1 MALYGIIAF
10 IIYGWVEFEAM
21 AHVVDAIGGLLA
33 FVGIF
38 VTATIGIHLLRSQ
51 SAIVMAQFRN
61 DMAKGQ
67 VNSSAIASSVSLLFG
82 AILMLIPGYV
92 TDGLGLLCFIPGIR
106 DIIGALIATRFRS
119 GMMANASRFQ
129 KAAFKQ
135 EDFHLL
141 PTNRMMIHHRHI
153 NHRHIDHIA
162 PQCHLIDI
170 IEGEF
175 EEKIN
180 SRKTLTIIVA

>member
-38 VTATIGIHLLRSQ
+38 VTAAIGIHLLRSQ

-82 AILMLIPGYV
+82 ALLMLIPGYV

-119 GMMANASRFQ
+119 SMMANASRFQ
-129 KAAFKQ
+129 KGGFQAGGFQAGGSSPFADKH
-135 EDFHLL
+135 DDDTPH
-141 PTNRMMIHHRHI
+141 PHKSHRPSMPS
-153 NHRHIDHIA
+153 DK
-162 PQCHLIDI
+162 DI

-175 EEKIN
+175 EEKN
-180 SRKTLTIIVA
+180 

>member
-38 VTATIGIHLLRSQ
+38 VTAAIGIHLLRSQ
-51 SAIVMAQFRN
+51 SAIVMAQFRS

-82 AILMLIPGYV
+82 ALLMLIPGYV

-119 GMMANASRFQ
+119 SMMANASRFQ
-129 KAAFKQ
+129 KGGFQAGGSSPFADKHGDDTPQ
-135 EDFHLL
+135 QQKS
-141 PTNRMMIHHRHI
+141 HRPSMPS
-153 NHRHIDHIA
+153 DK
-162 PQCHLIDI
+162 DI

-175 EEKIN
+175 EEKN
-180 SRKTLTIIVA
+180 

>member
-38 VTATIGIHLLRSQ
+38 VTAAIGIHLLRSQ
-51 SAIVMAQFRN
+51 SAIVMAQFRS

-82 AILMLIPGYV
+82 ALLMLIPGYV

-119 GMMANASRFQ
+119 SMMANASRFQ
-129 KAAFKQ
+129 KGGFQAGGSSPFTDKHDDDTTQ
-135 EDFHLL
+135 QQKS
-141 PTNRMMIHHRHI
+141 HRPSMPS
-153 NHRHIDHIA
+153 DK
-162 PQCHLIDI
+162 DI

-175 EEKIN
+175 EEKN
-180 SRKTLTIIVA
+180 

>member
-38 VTATIGIHLLRSQ
+38 VTAAIGIHLLRSQ

-129 KAAFKQ
+129 KGGFQAGGFSPFTDKQ
-135 EDFHLL
+135 DDDTSQAHKSQA
-141 PTNRMMIHHRHI
+141 HRS
-153 NHRHIDHIA
+153 HRPSMPSDK
-162 PQCHLIDI
+162 DI

-175 EEKIN
+175 EEKN
-180 SRKTLTIIVA
+180 

>member
-21 AHVVDAIGGLLA
+21 AHVVDAIGGLFA

-38 VTATIGIHLLRSQ
+38 VTAAIGIHLLRSQ

-82 AILMLIPGYV
+82 ALLMLIPGYV

-106 DIIGALIATRFRS
+106 DIIGALIATRFRAS
-119 GMMANASRFQ
+119 MMANASRFQ
-129 KAAFKQ
+129 KGGFQKDGFEAGGFSPFTDKHDDDTSQ
-135 EDFHLL
+135 
-141 PTNRMMIHHRHI
+141 PHRS
-153 NHRHIDHIA
+153 HRPSIPSDK
-162 PQCHLIDI
+162 DI

-175 EEKIN
+175 EEKN
-180 SRKTLTIIVA
+180 

>member
-38 VTATIGIHLLRSQ
+38 VTAAIGIHLLRSQ
-51 SAIVMAQFRN
+51 SAIVMAQFRS

-82 AILMLIPGYV
+82 ALLMLIPGYV

-106 DIIGALIATRFRS
+106 DIIGALIATRFRAS
-119 GMMANASRFQ
+119 MMANASRFQ
-129 KAAFKQ
+129 KGGFQAGGSSPFTDKHDDDTTQ
-135 EDFHLL
+135 QQKS
-141 PTNRMMIHHRHI
+141 HRPSMPS
-153 NHRHIDHIA
+153 DK
-162 PQCHLIDI
+162 DI

-175 EEKIN
+175 EEKN
-180 SRKTLTIIVA
+180 

>member
-38 VTATIGIHLLRSQ
+38 VTAAIGIHLLRSQ

-129 KAAFKQ
+129 KGGFQAGGFSPFTDKQ
-135 EDFHLL
+135 DDDTSQVHKSQA
-141 PTNRMMIHHRHI
+141 HRS
-153 NHRHIDHIA
+153 HRPSMPSDK
-162 PQCHLIDI
+162 DI

-175 EEKIN
+175 EEKN
-180 SRKTLTIIVA
+180 